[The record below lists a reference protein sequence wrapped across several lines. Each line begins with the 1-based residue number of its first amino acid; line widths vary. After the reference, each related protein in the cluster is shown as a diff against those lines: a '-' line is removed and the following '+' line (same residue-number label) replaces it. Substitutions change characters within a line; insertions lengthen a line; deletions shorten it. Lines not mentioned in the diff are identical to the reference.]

1 MSTTELGPTAPR
13 GRPQASSREMLQ
25 EAAFELFLE
34 NSYAKTTIEQI
45 ANRAGV
51 SRNTF
56 FNYFTS
62 KSDVFWVDLDVSLE
76 TLTEA
81 LAAGRTSSDTGTSSV
96 MADIHAALLAVSKH
110 FGPAHVPW
118 PLTQYALIGSVNELQ
133 ASAISRLTAHARLLD
148 EYITRRSPLAGDQ
161 TARAAAYAVLGATI
175 AAAQS
180 WAAAG
185 TSRGELEP
193 YLDAA
198 LTPICEGFAR
208 LL

>member
-81 LAAGRTSSDTGTSSV
+81 LAASGTSSV
-96 MADIHAALLAVSKH
+96 MADIRAALLAVSKH

-148 EYITRRSPLAGDQ
+148 EYITRRSPLAGEQ

-193 YLDAA
+193 FLDAA
-198 LTPICEGFAR
+198 LSPICEGFAR